1 MPKHFTSV
9 DGLFGQKIH
18 YDENGNYVGESW
30 PGLFEG
36 SMEHY
41 DANGQYAGGGFI
53 DLSKLADAVRFYG
66 AVPTAGLALSL
77 AAAAVYR
84 LMKNKNENLRKLSFI
99 VLILILHNNENLQ
112 NIFCEKYNFNPIGN
126 VICLNWLPSIFKEK
140 VNLDENLINELKKNA
155 NLGNSNSNT
164 KYWKFPNNKKYT
176 DEIIPDPERY
186 LLGFFYSSKNGIFS
200 AKDNNNN
207 NENNVNVK
215 EIIKNIEDGYKES
228 NLEFFVDKEKNNVKK
243 NKKNSK
249 IKSKKK

>member
-1 MPKHFTSV
+1 MNVSV
-9 DGLFGQKIH
+9 PIKTLCEEISNTNNSQENYLKI
-18 YDENGNYVGESW
+18 
-30 PGLFEG
+30 
-36 SMEHY
+36 
-41 DANGQYAGGGFI
+41 
-53 DLSKLADAVRFYG
+53 LSKLYSYLKNSDKYQKDIFLNLSDK
-66 AVPTAGLALSL
+66 GLNQLLS
-77 AAAAVYR
+77 

-207 NENNVNVK
+207 NNE
-215 EIIKNIEDGYKES
+215 
-228 NLEFFVDKEKNNVKK
+228 NNVKK

-249 IKSKKK
+249 IESKKK

>member
-1 MPKHFTSV
+1 MNVSV
-9 DGLFGQKIH
+9 PIKTLCEEISNNNNSNENYLKI
-18 YDENGNYVGESW
+18 
-30 PGLFEG
+30 
-36 SMEHY
+36 
-41 DANGQYAGGGFI
+41 
-53 DLSKLADAVRFYG
+53 LSKLYSYLKNSDKYQKDIFMNL
-66 AVPTAGLALSL
+66 TDKGLNQLLS
-77 AAAAVYR
+77 
-84 LMKNKNENLRKLSFI
+84 LMKNKNENLRKLSFM
-99 VLILILHNNENLQ
+99 VLILILYNNENLQ

-200 AKDNNNN
+200 AKDNAILN
-207 NENNVNVK
+207 NENEPNLK

-228 NLEFFVDKEKNNVKK
+228 NLELFVEIKDKNKNDNKK
-243 NKKNSK
+243 NKNSMKNSK
-249 IKSKKK
+249 SIDSKKK

>member
-1 MPKHFTSV
+1 MNVSV
-9 DGLFGQKIH
+9 PIKTLCEEISNTNNSQENYLKI
-18 YDENGNYVGESW
+18 
-30 PGLFEG
+30 
-36 SMEHY
+36 
-41 DANGQYAGGGFI
+41 
-53 DLSKLADAVRFYG
+53 LSKLYSYLKNSDKYQKDIFLNLSDK
-66 AVPTAGLALSL
+66 GLNQLL
-77 AAAAVYR
+77 T

-186 LLGFFYSSKNGIFS
+186 LLGFFCSCKNGIFS
-200 AKDNNNN
+200 AKDNNNS
-207 NENNVNVK
+207 ESNVNVK

-228 NLEFFVDKEKNNVKK
+228 NLEFYVENKEKNNVKK
-243 NKKNSK
+243 NKNSK
-249 IKSKKK
+249 KIESKKK

>member
-1 MPKHFTSV
+1 MSV
-9 DGLFGQKIH
+9 SIPIKSLCEEISNSNNTPEIYLK
-18 YDENGNYVGESW
+18 
-30 PGLFEG
+30 L
-36 SMEHY
+36 
-41 DANGQYAGGGFI
+41 
-53 DLSKLADAVRFYG
+53 LSKLYSYLKNSDKYQKDIFLNLTDR
-66 AVPTAGLALSL
+66 GLNQLL
-77 AAAAVYR
+77 T
-84 LMKNKNENLRKLSFI
+84 LMRNKNENLRKLSFI
-99 VLILILHNNENLQ
+99 VLILILYNNEVLQ

-207 NENNVNVK
+207 NNENNVNVK

-249 IKSKKK
+249 IESKKK